1 MYLPD
6 LLHGLRRRWWA
17 VLLGL
22 AGTAALA
29 WTAFTMVPAERLA
42 NASVLVLPPPNTV
55 DTGGNPYLAL
65 GGLSPAADV
74 LATAMNNGSVHE
86 SLAPPGGTSTF
97 VVSRDFDS
105 SGPLLLVEASDP
117 DPDAAI
123 ALLDRVLDTMPRT
136 FADMQTRVDVPADA
150 RLTLSVVTQDAT
162 AQVSAKSQLRAVVV
176 ALVAGLGVTL
186 FGTKALDGV
195 LVRRRERRRAAQEHE
210 QARDEAQGQ
219 DQDQGHAREQEQP
232 PAQAAAA
239 EQAHEQAGEQAQ
251 EQDVPEDRREEPA
264 GEARPE
270 PVVPPAARGRRE
282 AGTGPAEPH
291 VPTPAPAPASAPASA
306 SATEPDLVLVPPR
319 HREP

>member
-22 AGTAALA
+22 VSTAALA

-123 ALLDRVLDTMPRT
+123 ALLGTVLDTMPRT

-195 LVRRRERRRAAQEHE
+195 LVRRRERRRAAQESE
-210 QARDEAQGQ
+210 QVRARAQAGAPGQ
-219 DQDQGHAREQEQP
+219 DA
-232 PAQAAAA
+232 PAD
-239 EQAHEQAGEQAQ
+239 HQAQ
-251 EQDVPEDRREEPA
+251 EQAEVEAHEQDASADRVEDQA
-264 GEARPE
+264 GDAPPE
-270 PVVPPAARGRRE
+270 PVVTPAPRARRE
-282 AGTGPAEPH
+282 AGTAPAEPH
-291 VPTPAPAPASAPASA
+291 VPTPA